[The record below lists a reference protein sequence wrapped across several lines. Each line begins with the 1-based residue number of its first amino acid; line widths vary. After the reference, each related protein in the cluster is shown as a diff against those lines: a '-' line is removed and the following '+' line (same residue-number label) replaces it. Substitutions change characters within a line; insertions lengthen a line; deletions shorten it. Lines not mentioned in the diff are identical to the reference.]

1 MAKMEQARFGRPAN
15 RRISVSTI
23 CAFAVIATLAFAPA
37 TWGQTSTE
45 GYAGQGGNTLA
56 EVSQGTG
63 PGGGPGGSPPAGP
76 SAEGSGTLA
85 FTGLDLGLI
94 AGGGLLL
101 LALGAGMARMLPR
114 AERP

>member
-1 MAKMEQARFGRPAN
+1 MEQARFGRLPN
-15 RRISVSTI
+15 RRISVSMI
-23 CAFAVIATLAFAPA
+23 CAIAVIATLAFAPA

-63 PGGGPGGSPPAGP
+63 PGGGPGGGSPPAGP

-114 AERP
+114 ADRP